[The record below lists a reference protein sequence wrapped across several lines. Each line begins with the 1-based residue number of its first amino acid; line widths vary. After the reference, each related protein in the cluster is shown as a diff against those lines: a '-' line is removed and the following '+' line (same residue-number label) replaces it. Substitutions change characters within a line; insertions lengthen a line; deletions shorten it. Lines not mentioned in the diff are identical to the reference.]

1 MNLVVDLS
9 TIKNPVSRI
18 NLPINFIYLSI
29 KSTLL
34 KAFEALRGRT
44 ESAPVASSP
53 NPTAYLFFQKNKAI
67 LYKPSPYANK
77 I

>member
-1 MNLVVDLS
+1 MILVVDLS

-44 ESAPVASSP
+44 ESAHVAA
-53 NPTAYLFFQKNKAI
+53 NPKSTAYLFIFPKNKA
-67 LYKPSPYANK
+67 LY
-77 I
+77 